1 LEDYDRL
8 ESDERQNKKESKV
21 TQDTISLGGDSIIN
35 SPIKR
40 VNQML
45 KEDSK
50 LSNNKRGLLDED
62 IVAMLECQSFAI
74 EDVLKKKKKH
84 GKKLLNS
91 SNSMVK

>member
-1 LEDYDRL
+1 
-8 ESDERQNKKESKV
+8 
-21 TQDTISLGGDSIIN
+21 
-35 SPIKR
+35 
-40 VNQML
+40 ML